1 MDGDRPLRVRELVAS
16 PALRDAALLAGEAG
30 LDAVV
35 VDAVL
40 CMRLRD
46 DGPPRHGDVVVFEA
60 SAIGE
65 HRYQIDMAIR
75 TIAEAG
81 AVGLIITNPGF
92 DLGEGVQRLANRFG
106 VPLLALADTDAMALT
121 LRLRAQLWAADV
133 EQAASVASLLDSLS
147 QRRLTTVES
156 VLDVIADLSAARV
169 CLIGQDRSLVAGDA
183 IEIGERRLSSG
194 GVYLVDHASD
204 AALHSTEIVLAPGE
218 GADYWLV
225 GESLGSEG
233 GQRLLRSLLQIGAW
247 YLTALLASVRVRAES
262 DARRRIA
269 VLNELLATSDLH
281 EHDIQNQMLALGWS
295 PAGWNTGL
303 HIKLQGADT
312 ARIIDLHAEVRE
324 RLREA
329 GLDGPLVERN
339 DGWSGW
345 VTESA
350 EPAVESY
357 ASIVQR
363 LGDVLEEFVSVHSG
377 LQAHAGIGRPYP
389 NLRGLRTSL
398 TEAHEAALIANARS
412 DALSAAA
419 HIDQLGVQ
427 RVLMGWFSSEDF
439 ARYARSILEPIL
451 DLDDDHELLR
461 TLEVYL
467 DASCSITDTAQ
478 RLLVHRNTVPN
489 RIRRI
494 VEVLGVNLDDPE
506 TRLSLQL
513 ACRVLRINRHPDRT
527 MQNALL

>member
-1 MDGDRPLRVRELVAS
+1 MEGNRPLRVKELVAS
-16 PALRDAALLAGEAG
+16 PALRDAELLAGEAG

-40 CMRLRD
+40 CMRLRSD
-46 DGPPRHGDVVVFEA
+46 TPPQPGEVVVFDA

-75 TIAEAG
+75 IISEAG
-81 AVGLIITNPGF
+81 AVALIITNPGF
-92 DLGEGVQRLANRFG
+92 DLGVGVQRLANRFD
-106 VPLLALADTDAMALT
+106 VPLLVLADADAMALT
-121 LRLRAQLWAADV
+121 HRLRAQLWAADV
-133 EQAASVASLLDSLS
+133 EQAATVDSLLALLGQ
-147 QRRLTTVES
+147 QRITTVEG
-156 VLDVIADLSAARV
+156 VLDAVAELSAAQI
-169 CLIGQDRSLVAGDA
+169 CLVGQDRSFVAGDP
-183 IEIGERRLSSG
+183 IEIGDRRLSSR
-194 GVYLVDHASD
+194 GVYLVDRAAE

-225 GESLGSEG
+225 GECQGSEG

-247 YLTALLASVRVRAES
+247 YLTALLASVRARAES

-295 PAGWNTGL
+295 AAGWNTGL
-303 HIKLQGADT
+303 HIKLAGADT
-312 ARIIDLHAEVRE
+312 ARIIDLSAEVRE
-324 RLREA
+324 RLRGA

-339 DGWSGW
+339 NGWSGW
-345 VTESA
+345 VTEPA

-357 ASIVQR
+357 ASMVQR
-363 LGDVLEEFVSVHSG
+363 LDEVLAEFVSVHSG

-389 NLRGLRTSL
+389 NLRGLRSSL

-412 DALSAAA
+412 HAPSGVA

-451 DLDDDHELLR
+451 ELDAEHELLR

-467 DASCSITDTAQ
+467 DASCSNTDAAH
-478 RLLVHRNTVPN
+478 RLLVHRNTVAN

-494 VEVLGVNLDDPE
+494 VEVLGVSLDDPE

-513 ACRVLRINRHPDRT
+513 ACRVLRINRQPDET
-527 MQNALL
+527 MHDALL